1 MAQIPFTVSARTAR
15 LIGREN
21 IASSKGAIVELVKNC
36 YDADSS
42 IAIIYFKRIIDT
54 IIEKEIVDG
63 KEVKSEKKVDNSE
76 LFIIDAGEGMT
87 GQIIKKYWMTIGTNN
102 KESDFFTKSGR
113 VKAGAKGIGRF
124 ALDKLGDKCEMITK
138 FNPEI
143 HKDLDEDGSET
154 SFKAYHWEV
163 DWTDFEGDGKT
174 IDQVKAILFGSED
187 LDLKDYIL
195 REVDDDNIKNILE
208 KEKFENGT
216 IFKISNL
223 RDNWEDHYVNEVFKD
238 LEVLVPPK
246 ESNPF
251 KISLFS
257 KEYPKKYGEVLGSIC
272 DDYDYKLSVTA
283 NDNQSVSIKIFRKE
297 YIVDTIPPKFFMRD
311 FSKEYPYRKEDFEKG
326 YWERETT
333 FKELLA
339 GYDKKDEDN
348 TFSKIGNFQFDFYFM
363 KKTYMTEDLSKF
375 YYKKFVSRDRKNWL
389 DKFGGIKLF
398 RDDFRVRPYGEV
410 ENSAFDWL
418 GLGMRQTKSPA
429 SIAKKEG
436 GWKVNPENVAGAINI
451 TRVGN
456 VDFQDKSSREGLQEN
471 KTFLIFRKLILS
483 IIEVFEEDRAKIAS
497 EMKLFYEEIDDNSK
511 GKKYVDDLAKK
522 ILEKERTKNNEE
534 LENNSSSENHEKE
547 DPDKILLSKRL
558 EDKNEEI
565 ENLKE
570 EQKLLRGM
578 ASSGIVVAS
587 FSHDLSKISQNLN
600 SRVDKLKKILDNY
613 ISEDDLLDLED
624 RKNPFYILERIKK
637 QDVKLQNWLHFSLG
651 VARKDK
657 RKTKTLKFKSY
668 FSLLKDD
675 WETIFNNRGII
686 FNIEEVGNL
695 SMRVYEIDIDSIFN
709 NLIINTINAF
719 IESQN
724 DNDRIIK
731 VKVYDN
737 KNELFIDYIDNGP
750 GLSEDILNHEK
761 IFEPMFTTNLNK
773 HTGEEEGTGLGMWI
787 IKSIVE
793 DNDGDVKLIYPQ
805 GGGFGL
811 RVIFPKKYEETKE
824 INV

>member
-1 MAQIPFTVSARTAR
+1 M
-15 LIGREN
+15 
-21 IASSKGAIVELVKNC
+21 
-36 YDADSS
+36 
-42 IAIIYFKRIIDT
+42 
-54 IIEKEIVDG
+54 
-63 KEVKSEKKVDNSE
+63 
-76 LFIIDAGEGMT
+76 
-87 GQIIKKYWMTIGTNN
+87 
-102 KESDFFTKSGR
+102 
-113 VKAGAKGIGRF
+113 
-124 ALDKLGDKCEMITK
+124 
-138 FNPEI
+138 
-143 HKDLDEDGSET
+143 
-154 SFKAYHWEV
+154 
-163 DWTDFEGDGKT
+163 
-174 IDQVKAILFGSED
+174 
-187 LDLKDYIL
+187 
-195 REVDDDNIKNILE
+195 
-208 KEKFENGT
+208 
-216 IFKISNL
+216 
-223 RDNWEDHYVNEVFKD
+223 
-238 LEVLVPPK
+238 
-246 ESNPF
+246 
-251 KISLFS
+251 
-257 KEYPKKYGEVLGSIC
+257 
-272 DDYDYKLSVTA
+272 
-283 NDNQSVSIKIFRKE
+283 
-297 YIVDTIPPKFFMRD
+297 
-311 FSKEYPYRKEDFEKG
+311 
-326 YWERETT
+326 
-333 FKELLA
+333 
-339 GYDKKDEDN
+339 
-348 TFSKIGNFQFDFYFM
+348 
-363 KKTYMTEDLSKF
+363 
-375 YYKKFVSRDRKNWL
+375 
-389 DKFGGIKLF
+389 
-398 RDDFRVRPYGEV
+398 
-410 ENSAFDWL
+410 
-418 GLGMRQTKSPA
+418 
-429 SIAKKEG
+429 
-436 GWKVNPENVAGAINI
+436 
-451 TRVGN
+451 
-456 VDFQDKSSREGLQEN
+456 
-471 KTFLIFRKLILS
+471 ILS

-600 SRVDKLKKILDNY
+600 SRVDKLKKILENY

>member
-1 MAQIPFTVSARTAR
+1 MPKIPFTVSARTAR

-36 YDADSS
+36 YDADSP
-42 IAIIYFKRIIDT
+42 IALIYFKRVIDVVKETEIINEEKVEV
-54 IIEKEIVDG
+54 EKE
-63 KEVKSEKKVDNSE
+63 VDNSE

-87 GQIIKKYWMTIGTNN
+87 EQIIKKHWMTIGTNN

-138 FNPEI
+138 FNPKVHTDI
-143 HKDLDEDGSET
+143 DDEGNET
-154 SFKAYHWEV
+154 KFKAYQWEV
-163 DWTDFEGDGKT
+163 DWTDFEGEGKT
-174 IDQVKAILFGSED
+174 IDQVEAILFGAEE
-187 LDLKDYIL
+187 LDIKDYIL
-195 REVDDDNIKNILE
+195 KEIDDENVKKFIE
-208 KEKFENGT
+208 TKEFNHGT

-246 ESNPF
+246 EINPF

-257 KEYPKKYGEVLGSIC
+257 KECPEKYGEVLGSIC
-272 DDYDYKLSVTA
+272 DDFDYKVSVIA
-283 NDNQSVSIKIFRKE
+283 NDNQEVSIKIFRSE
-297 YIVDTIPPKFFMRD
+297 YIVDTIPPKFFTRE
-311 FSKEYPYRKEDFEKG
+311 FAKEYPYRKEDFEKG
-326 YWERETT
+326 YWEKETT
-333 FKELLA
+333 FKKLLE
-339 GYDKKDEDN
+339 GYDKKDKDN
-348 TFSKIGNFQFDFYFM
+348 TFSKIGNFDFDFYFM
-363 KKTYMTEDLSKF
+363 KKTYATEDLTRF
-375 YYKKFVSRDRKNWL
+375 YYKKFISRDRKDWL
-389 DKFGGIKLF
+389 DKFGGVKLF

-410 ENSAFDWL
+410 KNTAFDWL
-418 GLGMRQTKSPA
+418 DLGRRQAQSPA
-429 SIAKKEG
+429 AVTKKDG
-436 GWKVNPENVAGAINI
+436 GWKVGPDNVAGAINI

-456 VDFQDKSSREGLQEN
+456 LDFQDKSSREGLQEN
-471 KTFLIFRKLILS
+471 KTFLIFKKLILS
-483 IIEVFEEDRAKIAS
+483 IIGEFERDRAKIAS

-511 GKKYVDDLAKK
+511 GKKYVDDLAKRL
-522 ILEKERTKNNEE
+522 LEEERKKKEQEKDKEKSEE
-534 LENNSSSENHEKE
+534 KQEVDS
-547 DPDKILLSKRL
+547 DKLLLSKRL

-613 ISEDDLLDLED
+613 ITEDDLDGLEN

-637 QDVKLQNWLHFSLG
+637 QDIKLQNWLHFSLG

-668 FSLLKDD
+668 FNLLKDD
-675 WETIFNNRGII
+675 WETIFTNRGIN
-686 FNIEEVGNL
+686 FNITNVENL

-709 NLIINTINAF
+709 NLMINSINAF
-719 IESQN
+719 IESTDDKERNIQIN
-724 DNDRIIK
+724 
-731 VKVYDN
+731 VYDN
-737 KNELFIDYIDNGP
+737 DNELFLDYKDNGP
-750 GLSEDILNHEK
+750 GLSEDIVKHEK

-793 DNDGDVKLIYPQ
+793 DNEGEVKLIYPQ
-805 GGGFGL
+805 NGGFGL
-811 RVIFPKKYEETKE
+811 RIVFPKKYEKTKE
-824 INV
+824 K